1 MNKTLGV
8 IPARMASSRF
18 PGKPLKK
25 ILGIPMLAHCYE
37 RALLAQVCEKLV
49 IATPDEEI
57 MSWAK
62 NHEIPAVLT
71 SHHHERATERA
82 QETLDIL
89 SKQGERYDFILLLQG
104 DEPQIFPDDI
114 KNLSAAFSGS
124 ELEIVNLVYPI
135 DGDDLDNP
143 NVVKVIMT
151 NTSKISFFTRA
162 HVPNRSHKAMR
173 QLGMIGFT
181 LAALTQYINLQPTPL
196 EELESIDMM
205 RLLENDYEIN
215 AVISSSPI
223 LGVDNPED
231 IAKAELM
238 MTKDVL
244 LEIYQDKYLQLDQ

>member
-1 MNKTLGV
+1 MKKTLGV

-37 RALLAQVCEKLV
+37 RALLSQACDKLV

-57 MSWAK
+57 MNWAK
-62 NHEIPAVLT
+62 NHAIPAILT

-82 QETLDIL
+82 QETLNIL
-89 SKQGERYDFILLLQG
+89 SEQGETYDFILLLQG
-104 DEPQIFPDDI
+104 DEPQIFPNDI
-114 KNLSAAFSGS
+114 KNLSNAFCGS
-124 ELEIVNLVYPI
+124 EFEIVNLVYPI
-135 DGDDLDNP
+135 DGDDLGNP
-143 NVVKVIMT
+143 NVVKAIMS

-162 HVPNRSHKAMR
+162 HVPNRSDKALR

-181 LAALTQYINLQPTPL
+181 IDALTQYTNLQPTPL

-238 MTKDVL
+238 MTKDLL
-244 LEIYQDKYLQLDQ
+244 LETYQDKYL

>member
-1 MNKTLGV
+1 MKKTLGV

-37 RALLAQVCEKLV
+37 RALLSQACDKLV
-49 IATPDEEI
+49 IATPDDEI
-57 MSWAK
+57 IDWAENYK
-62 NHEIPAVLT
+62 IPAILT
-71 SHHHERATERA
+71 GHHHERATERA

-89 SKQGERYDFILLLQG
+89 NKQGEIYDFILLLQG
-104 DEPQIFPDDI
+104 DEPQIFPEDI

-135 DGDDLDNP
+135 DGDDLNNP
-143 NVVKVIMT
+143 NVVKAIMT

-162 HVPNRSHKAMR
+162 HVPNSSDKAMR

-181 LAALTQYINLQPTPL
+181 NDALTQYTNLQPTAL

-205 RLLENDYEIN
+205 RLLEHDYEIN
-215 AVISSSPI
+215 AVISSSLI
-223 LGVDNPED
+223 LGVDNPRD

-238 MTKDVL
+238 MDQDFL
-244 LEIYQDKYLQLDQ
+244 LTTYQEKYL

>member
-1 MNKTLGV
+1 MKKTLGV

-37 RALLAQVCEKLV
+37 RALLSQACDKLV

-57 MSWAK
+57 MNWAK
-62 NHEIPAVLT
+62 NHEIPVILT
-71 SHHHERATERA
+71 GHHHQRATERA

-89 SKQGERYDFILLLQG
+89 SEHGETYDFILLLQG

-114 KNLSAAFSGS
+114 QNLSDAFCGS

-135 DGDDLDNP
+135 DGDDLGNP
-143 NVVKVIMT
+143 NVVKAIMS
-151 NTSKISFFTRA
+151 NTSQISFFTRA

-181 LAALTQYINLQPTPL
+181 IAALTQYSNLQPTPL

-231 IAKAELM
+231 IAKAEFM
-238 MTKDVL
+238 MTKDLL
-244 LEIYQDKYLQLDQ
+244 LETYQDKYL

>member
-1 MNKTLGV
+1 MKKTLGV

-37 RALLAQVCEKLV
+37 RALLSQACDKLV

-57 MSWAK
+57 MNWAK
-62 NHEIPAVLT
+62 NHQIPVILT
-71 SHHHERATERA
+71 GHHHQRATERA

-89 SKQGERYDFILLLQG
+89 SEQGETYDFILLLQG
-104 DEPQIFPDDI
+104 DEPQIFPNDI
-114 KNLSAAFSGS
+114 QNLSDAFCGI

-135 DGDDLDNP
+135 DGDDLGNP
-143 NVVKVIMT
+143 NVVKAIMS

-162 HVPNRSHKAMR
+162 HVPNRGDKAMR

-181 LAALTQYINLQPTPL
+181 IAALTQYTNLQPTPL

-215 AVISSSPI
+215 AVLSSSPI

-238 MTKDVL
+238 MTKDLL
-244 LEIYQDKYLQLDQ
+244 LEIYQDKYL

>member
-1 MNKTLGV
+1 MKKTLGV

-37 RALLAQVCEKLV
+37 RALLSQACDKLV

-57 MSWAK
+57 MNWAK
-62 NHEIPAVLT
+62 NHQIPVILT
-71 SHHHERATERA
+71 GHHHQRATERA

-89 SKQGERYDFILLLQG
+89 SEQGETYDFILLLQG

-114 KNLSAAFSGS
+114 KNLNDAFCGS

-135 DGDDLDNP
+135 DGDDLGNP
-143 NVVKVIMT
+143 NVVKAIMS

-162 HVPNRSHKAMR
+162 HVPNRSDKAMR

-181 LAALTQYINLQPTPL
+181 ITALTQYTKMQPTPL

-205 RLLENDYEIN
+205 RLLEHDYEIN

-223 LGVDNPED
+223 LGVDNPGD

-238 MTKDVL
+238 MAKDLL
-244 LEIYQDKYLQLDQ
+244 LETYQDKYL

>member
-1 MNKTLGV
+1 MKKTLGV
-8 IPARMASSRF
+8 IPARIASSRF

-37 RALLAQVCEKLV
+37 RALLSQACDKLV

-62 NHEIPAVLT
+62 NHEIPVILT
-71 SHHHERATERA
+71 GHHHQRATERA
-82 QETLDIL
+82 QETLEIL
-89 SKQGERYDFILLLQG
+89 SEQGETYDFILLLQG

-114 KNLSAAFSGS
+114 QNLSDAFCGS

-135 DGDDLDNP
+135 NGDDLDNP
-143 NVVKVIMT
+143 NVVKAIMS

-162 HVPNRSHKAMR
+162 HVPNRSDKAMR

-181 LAALTQYINLQPTPL
+181 IAALTKYTNLRPTPL

-238 MTKDVL
+238 MTTDLL
-244 LEIYQDKYLQLDQ
+244 LETYQDKYL

>member
-1 MNKTLGV
+1 MKKTLGV

-18 PGKPLKK
+18 PGKPLEK

-37 RALLAQVCEKLV
+37 RALLSKACDKLV
-49 IATPDEEI
+49 IATPDKEI
-57 MSWAK
+57 MNWAK
-62 NHEIPAVLT
+62 NHEIPVILT
-71 SHHHERATERA
+71 GHHHKRATERA

-89 SKQGERYDFILLLQG
+89 SEQGETYDFILLLQG

-114 KNLSAAFSGS
+114 KNLSDAFCGS

-135 DGDDLDNP
+135 NGDDLDNP
-143 NVVKVIMT
+143 SVVKAIMS

-162 HVPNRSHKAMR
+162 HVPNRSDNAMR

-181 LAALTQYINLQPTPL
+181 ITALTQYTNLQPTPL

-231 IAKAELM
+231 IAKAEFM
-238 MTKDVL
+238 MTKDLL
-244 LEIYQDKYLQLDQ
+244 LETYQDKYL

>member
-1 MNKTLGV
+1 MKKTLGV

-18 PGKPLKK
+18 PGKPLEK

-37 RALLAQVCEKLV
+37 RALLSKACDKLV
-49 IATPDEEI
+49 IATPDKEI
-57 MSWAK
+57 MNWAK
-62 NHEIPAVLT
+62 NHEIPVILT
-71 SHHHERATERA
+71 GHHHKRATERA

-89 SKQGERYDFILLLQG
+89 SEQGETYDFILLLQG

-114 KNLSAAFSGS
+114 KNLSDAFCGS

-135 DGDDLDNP
+135 NGDDLDNP
-143 NVVKVIMT
+143 SVVKAIMS

-162 HVPNRSHKAMR
+162 HVPNRSDNAMR

-181 LAALTQYINLQPTPL
+181 ITALTQYTNLQPTPL

-223 LGVDNPED
+223 LGVDNPKD

-238 MTKDVL
+238 MTKDLL
-244 LEIYQDKYLQLDQ
+244 LETYQGKYL

>member
-1 MNKTLGV
+1 MSLACKTLGI
-8 IPARMASSRF
+8 IPARMSSSRF

-25 ILGIPMLAHCYE
+25 ILEIPMLAHCYE
-37 RALLAQVCEKLV
+37 RALLSQVCDKLL

-57 MSWAK
+57 INWAK
-62 NHEIPAVLT
+62 NYEIPAILT
-71 SHHHERATERA
+71 GHHHQRATERA

-89 SKQGERYDFILLLQG
+89 SKQGETYDFILLLQG

-114 KNLSAAFSGS
+114 KNLRAAFSGS

-135 DGDDLDNP
+135 DGDDLSNP
-143 NVVKVIMT
+143 NVVKAIMT
-151 NTSKISFFTRA
+151 TASKISFFTRA
-162 HVPNRSHKAMR
+162 HVPHSSYQAMR

-181 LAALTQYINLQPTPL
+181 IAALNQYTMLQPTPL

-215 AVISSSPI
+215 AVVSSSSI
-223 LGVDNPED
+223 LGVDNPKD

-238 MTKDVL
+238 MAQDFL
-244 LEIYQDKYLQLDQ
+244 LETYQDKYL

>member
-1 MNKTLGV
+1 MKKTLGV

-37 RALLAQVCEKLV
+37 RALVSQACDKLV

-57 MSWAK
+57 MNWAK
-62 NHEIPAVLT
+62 NHEIPVILT
-71 SHHHERATERA
+71 GHHHQRATERA

-89 SKQGERYDFILLLQG
+89 SEEGETYDFILLLQG

-114 KNLSAAFSGS
+114 KNLSDAFCGS

-135 DGDDLDNP
+135 DGDDLGNP
-143 NVVKVIMT
+143 NVVKAIMS

-181 LAALTQYINLQPTPL
+181 IAALTQYTNLRPTPL

-238 MTKDVL
+238 MTKDL
-244 LEIYQDKYLQLDQ
+244 LLKTYQDKYL

>member
-37 RALLAQVCEKLV
+37 RALLSQACDKLV

-57 MSWAK
+57 MNWAK
-62 NHEIPAVLT
+62 NHEIPVILT
-71 SHHHERATERA
+71 GHHHQRATERA

-89 SKQGERYDFILLLQG
+89 SEQGETYDFILLLQG
-104 DEPQIFPDDI
+104 DEPQIFPNDI
-114 KNLSAAFSGS
+114 KNLSDAFCGS

-135 DGDDLDNP
+135 DGDDLGNP
-143 NVVKVIMT
+143 NVVKAIMS

-162 HVPNRSHKAMR
+162 HVPNQSNQAMR
-173 QLGMIGFT
+173 QLGMIGFNI
-181 LAALTQYINLQPTPL
+181 AALTQYTNLQPTPL

-223 LGVDNPED
+223 LGVDHPED
-231 IAKAELM
+231 IAKADLM
-238 MTKDVL
+238 MAKDLL
-244 LEIYQDKYLQLDQ
+244 LETYRHKYL

>member
-1 MNKTLGV
+1 VKKTLGV

-37 RALLAQVCEKLV
+37 RALLSQSCDTLV

-57 MSWAK
+57 MNWSK
-62 NHEIPAVLT
+62 SYNIPSVLT
-71 SHHHERATERA
+71 SPHHQRATERA
-82 QETLDIL
+82 QETFEIL
-89 SKQGERYDFILLLQG
+89 ANQGKIYDFILLLQG

-114 KNLSAAFSGS
+114 KNLSTAFCGS

-135 DGDDLDNP
+135 GEDDLKNP
-143 NVVKVIMT
+143 NVVKAVM
-151 NTSKISFFTRA
+151 NNASKITFFTRA
-162 HVPNRSHKAMR
+162 LVPHNSAQGIR

-181 LAALTQYINLQPTPL
+181 AAALTQYIKLQSTPL

-205 RLLENDYEIN
+205 RVLENDFEIKG
-215 AVISSSPI
+215 VFSSSPI

-231 IAKAELM
+231 IKKAETM
-238 MTKDVL
+238 MAEDKL
-244 LEIYQDKYLQLDQ
+244 LESYQDKYR

>member
-1 MNKTLGV
+1 MKKTLGV

-18 PGKPLKK
+18 PGKPLEK

-37 RALLAQVCEKLV
+37 RALLSKACDKLV
-49 IATPDEEI
+49 IATPDKEI
-57 MSWAK
+57 MNWAK
-62 NHEIPAVLT
+62 NHEIPVILT
-71 SHHHERATERA
+71 GHHHQRATERA

-89 SKQGERYDFILLLQG
+89 SEQGETYDFILLLQG

-114 KNLSAAFSGS
+114 KNLSDAFCGS

-135 DGDDLDNP
+135 DSDDLGNP
-143 NVVKVIMT
+143 NVVKAIMS

-162 HVPNRSHKAMR
+162 HVPNRSDNAMR

-181 LAALTQYINLQPTPL
+181 IAALTQYTNLQPTPL

-231 IAKAELM
+231 ITKVELM
-238 MTKDVL
+238 MTKDLL
-244 LEIYQDKYLQLDQ
+244 LETYQDKYL

>member
-1 MNKTLGV
+1 MNKILGV

-25 ILGIPMLAHCYE
+25 ILGIPMLAHCFE
-37 RALLAQVCEKLV
+37 RALLSQACDKLV

-57 MSWAK
+57 MHWAK
-62 NHEIPAVLT
+62 NYNIPAILT
-71 SHHHERATERA
+71 GHHHQRATERA

-89 SKQGERYDFILLLQG
+89 SKEGEIYDFILLLQG

-114 KNLSAAFSGS
+114 KNLSSAFSGS
-124 ELEIVNLVYPI
+124 EVEIINLIYPI
-135 DGDDLDNP
+135 DGDDLVNP
-143 NVVKVIMT
+143 NVVKAIMS
-151 NTSKISFFTRA
+151 NTSQISYFTRA
-162 HVPNRSHKAMR
+162 HVPNRSEKAMR

-181 LAALTQYINLQPTPL
+181 IAALTRYTNLQSTPL

-215 AVISSSPI
+215 GVISSSPI
-223 LGVDNPED
+223 LGIDNPED

-238 MTKDVL
+238 MNKDLL
-244 LEIYQDKYLQLDQ
+244 LETYQDKYL

>member
-1 MNKTLGV
+1 MKKTLGV

-37 RALLAQVCEKLV
+37 RALLSQACDKLV

-57 MSWAK
+57 MNWAK
-62 NHEIPAVLT
+62 NYEIPVILT
-71 SHHHERATERA
+71 GHHHQRATERA

-89 SKQGERYDFILLLQG
+89 SEQGETYDFILLLQG

-114 KNLSAAFSGS
+114 KNLSDAFCGS
-124 ELEIVNLVYPI
+124 ELEIINLVYPI
-135 DGDDLDNP
+135 DGDDLGNP
-143 NVVKVIMT
+143 NVVKAIMS

-162 HVPNRSHKAMR
+162 HVPNRSDKAMR

-181 LAALTQYINLQPTPL
+181 IAALTQYTKMQPTPL
-196 EELESIDMM
+196 EEIESIDMM

-238 MTKDVL
+238 MTKDLL
-244 LEIYQDKYLQLDQ
+244 LETYQDKYL

>member
-1 MNKTLGV
+1 MKKTLGV

-37 RALLAQVCEKLV
+37 RALLSQACDKLV

-57 MSWAK
+57 MNWAK
-62 NHEIPAVLT
+62 NHEIPVSLT
-71 SHHHERATERA
+71 GHHHQRATERA

-89 SKQGERYDFILLLQG
+89 SEQGETYDFILLLQG

-114 KNLSAAFSGS
+114 KNLNDAFCGS
-124 ELEIVNLVYPI
+124 ELEIINLVYPI
-135 DGDDLDNP
+135 DGDDLGNP
-143 NVVKVIMT
+143 NVVKAIMS
-151 NTSKISFFTRA
+151 NSSKVSFFTRA
-162 HVPNRSHKAMR
+162 HVPNRSNKAMR

-181 LAALTQYINLQPTPL
+181 IAALTQYTNLQPTPL

-238 MTKDVL
+238 MTKDLL
-244 LEIYQDKYLQLDQ
+244 LETYQDKYL

>member
-1 MNKTLGV
+1 MKKTLGV

-18 PGKPLKK
+18 PGKPLKE
-25 ILGIPMLAHCYE
+25 ILGTPMLAHCYE
-37 RALLAQVCEKLV
+37 RALLSKSCDKLV

-57 MSWAK
+57 INWAL
-62 NHEIPAVLT
+62 NYNIPAILT
-71 SHHHERATERA
+71 GHHHQRATERA
-82 QETLDIL
+82 KETLEIL
-89 SKQGERYDFILLLQG
+89 RKQGELYDFILLLQG

-114 KNLSAAFSGS
+114 KNLSAAFCGS
-124 ELEIVNLVYPI
+124 ELEVVNLVYPI

-143 NVVKVIMT
+143 NVVKAIMT
-151 NTSKISFFTRA
+151 NASKVSFFTRA
-162 HVPNRSHKAMR
+162 HVPHSSHQAMR

-181 LAALTQYINLQPTPL
+181 ISALTKYTSLQPTPL

-205 RLLENDYEIN
+205 RLLENDYEIS

-238 MTKDVL
+238 MANDLL
-244 LEIYQDKYLQLDQ
+244 LETYQHKYL

>member
-1 MNKTLGV
+1 MKKTLGV

-18 PGKPLKK
+18 PGKPLEK

-37 RALLAQVCEKLV
+37 RALLSKACDKLV
-49 IATPDEEI
+49 IATPDKEI
-57 MSWAK
+57 MNWAK
-62 NHEIPAVLT
+62 NHEIPVILT
-71 SHHHERATERA
+71 GHHHKRATERA

-89 SKQGERYDFILLLQG
+89 SEQGETYDFILLLQG

-114 KNLSAAFSGS
+114 KNLSDAFCGS

-135 DGDDLDNP
+135 NGDDLDNP
-143 NVVKVIMT
+143 SVVKAIMS

-162 HVPNRSHKAMR
+162 HVPNRSDKAMR

-181 LAALTQYINLQPTPL
+181 VAALTQYANLQPTPL

-223 LGVDNPED
+223 LGVDNPKD

-238 MTKDVL
+238 MTKDLL
-244 LEIYQDKYLQLDQ
+244 LETYQDKYL

>member
-1 MNKTLGV
+1 
-8 IPARMASSRF
+8 MASSRF

-25 ILGIPMLAHCYE
+25 ILGTPMLAHCYE
-37 RALLAQVCEKLV
+37 RALLSKSCDKLV

-57 MSWAK
+57 INWAL
-62 NHEIPAVLT
+62 NYNIPAILT
-71 SHHHERATERA
+71 GHHHQRATERA
-82 QETLDIL
+82 KETLEIL
-89 SKQGERYDFILLLQG
+89 RKQGELYDFILLLQG

-114 KNLSAAFSGS
+114 KNLSAAFCGS
-124 ELEIVNLVYPI
+124 ELEVVNLVYPI

-143 NVVKVIMT
+143 NVVKAIMT
-151 NTSKISFFTRA
+151 NVSKVSFFTRA
-162 HVPNRSHKAMR
+162 HVPYGSPQAMR

-181 LAALTQYINLQPTPL
+181 TAALTQYTSLQPTPL

-205 RLLENDYEIN
+205 RLLENDYEIS

-238 MTKDVL
+238 MANDLL
-244 LEIYQDKYLQLDQ
+244 LETYQHKYL